1 MLSKI
6 GRSVLFIIFG
16 WLSWAQAYHGLAMV
30 VNGDVEHISHGESQ
44 KLKVGARIFQG
55 DTLITSAEAYAK
67 IVMSDR
73 NVLSISAES
82 KVTINKYENDA
93 KVGIKDVVLQLENG
107 SLRCDVKEKY
117 DTDKNKFQV
126 KTQTV
131 IAGVRGTDFLVTH
144 EPTSATSEVTT
155 FKGIVSVQAIKENVP
170 NGEQVMVKAGQT
182 IKVDSKQAPAKATDL
197 SEKDLS
203 TIDKKTAVA
212 AEEVKV
218 KSDKKDPKKEKP
230 EVPPAPSKKTE

>member
-1 MLSKI
+1 MFSKF
-6 GRSVLFIIFG
+6 GSSVLFIIFG

-30 VNGDVEHISHGESQ
+30 VNGDVEHISHGESE

-55 DTLITSAEAYAK
+55 DTLITSADSYAK

-73 NVLSISAES
+73 NVLSISADS

-93 KVGIKDVVLQLENG
+93 KVGIKNVELQLENG

-131 IAGVRGTDFLVTH
+131 IAGVRGTDFLVSH
-144 EPTSATSEVTT
+144 DSTSTTSEVTT

-170 NGEQVMVKAGQT
+170 TGEQVMVKAGQT
-182 IKVDSKQAPAKATDL
+182 TKVDSKLVPEKPADL

-203 TIDKKTAVA
+203 NIDKKTAIA
-212 AEEVKV
+212 AEEKKS
-218 KSDKKDPKKEKP
+218 KSDKKDLKKDKQTTE
-230 EVPPAPSKKTE
+230 PAPAKKTE